1 MQEVQIL
8 RLDQLEKL
16 TATLVEGQTA
26 TLKTLQQNAN
36 YMERVSDRLD
46 EVSKR
51 LDEVSNRVDEVS
63 NRVEENSKR
72 LDNLEKLVLRVLDEL
87 AIIREKLEP
96 PNMGFAPSVDS
107 G

>member
-1 MQEVQIL
+1 MQDVQIL

-51 LDEVSNRVDEVS
+51 LDEVSNRV
-63 NRVEENSKR
+63 EENSKR

>member
-51 LDEVSNRVDEVS
+51 LDEVSNRV
-63 NRVEENSKR
+63 EENSKR

>member
-16 TATLVEGQTA
+16 TAILVEGQTA
-26 TLKTLQQNAN
+26 TLKTLQQNAK

-46 EVSKR
+46 EVSNRLDR
-51 LDEVSNRVDEVS
+51 LDEMS
-63 NRVEENSKR
+63 NRVEENSGRMDK
-72 LDNLEKLVLRVLDEL
+72 LEKLMFRVLDEL
-87 AIIREKLEP
+87 TIIREKLEP

>member
-26 TLKTLQQNAN
+26 TLKTLQQNTN

-46 EVSKR
+46 EVSNR
-51 LDEVSNRVDEVS
+51 LNAVS

-72 LDNLEKLVLRVLDEL
+72 LDNLGKLVLRVLDEL

>member
-16 TATLVEGQTA
+16 TAILVEGQTA
-26 TLKTLQQNAN
+26 TLKTLQQNAK

-46 EVSKR
+46 EVSNR
-51 LDEVSNRVDEVS
+51 LDEMS
-63 NRVEENSKR
+63 NRVEENSGRMDK
-72 LDNLEKLVLRVLDEL
+72 LEKLMFRVLDEL
-87 AIIREKLEP
+87 TIIREKLEP